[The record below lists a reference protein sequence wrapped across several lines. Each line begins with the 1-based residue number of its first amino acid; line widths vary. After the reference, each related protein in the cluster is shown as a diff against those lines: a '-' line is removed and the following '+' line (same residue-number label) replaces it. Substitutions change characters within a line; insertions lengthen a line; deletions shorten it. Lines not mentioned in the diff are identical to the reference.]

1 MALVAAKKNKNIALK
16 RKGKLKEF
24 WRRYKKNKSAM
35 VGLVLLIFVVF
46 CAIFANVIA
55 DSEAVTR
62 HNPEIR
68 RQGPSAEHWFGTDIY
83 GRDIYAAITMSGI
96 QLLTEQPLNY
106 RNKMIVGI
114 SLAIGVLSAALSLLL
129 GGVLGAVAA
138 YFGGWVDDIIMRI
151 MDMLMSIPATLLALT
166 LVAALGSSTTNLVIA
181 LALSNLPSF
190 ARLTRSSML
199 TVVDSDYV
207 EAAKAYGARHS
218 HIIFK
223 EVMPNAMGPII
234 VQTTQSVSNMI
245 LTASSLSFL
254 GVGVQAPAPEWG
266 AMLAEAREFMR
277 QFPYMIISPGIF
289 IIITALSFNLVGDGF
304 RDALDPRLKD

>member
-1 MALVAAKKNKNIALK
+1 MALVATKKNKNIALK

-83 GRDIYAAITMSGI
+83 GRDIYSRVIFGS
-96 QLLTEQPLNY
+96 
-106 RNKMIVGI
+106 RI

-138 YFGGWVDDIIMRI
+138 YFGGWIDDIIMRI

-207 EAAKAYGARHS
+207 EAAKAYGAGHS